1 MSDIELTL
9 PGIKR
14 GDTFTATWSL
24 PLAFGETI
32 SGILAQVNQSNG
44 DEIEDLTI
52 TPLDDTEDY
61 KVWRLSATASQTQTW
76 PVKTLRFDIKH
87 IAVDDSIVHSDTI
100 ALPVRKAE
108 TP

>member
-1 MSDIELTL
+1 MSEIEVEL

-14 GDTFTATWSL
+14 GDTFSATWSL
-24 PLAFGETI
+24 PLEFGENI
-32 SGILAQVNQSNG
+32 ASILAQVNQSNG
-44 DEIEDLTI
+44 DEIEDLTV
-52 TPLDDTEDY
+52 TPLADTADY
-61 KVWRLSATASQTQTW
+61 KIWRLSATAEQTRTW

-87 IAVDDSIVHSDTI
+87 TAIDGSIVHSDTI

>member
-1 MSDIELTL
+1 MSEIIQEL

-14 GDTFTATWSL
+14 GDTFAVTWSL
-24 PLAFGETI
+24 PLAFGATI
-32 SGILAQVNQSNG
+32 STVLAQINQSNG
-44 DEIEDLTI
+44 DEVEDLTV
-52 TPLDDTEDY
+52 TPLDDTVDY
-61 KVWRLSATASQTQTW
+61 KVWKLSATAVQTRSW

-87 IAVDDSIVHSDTI
+87 VAVDGTIVHSDTI